1 MSLMLA
7 VLLISSVCEAGLK
20 WDLLFLIFFVSF
32 IAEGG
37 LMSHESGGLFCG
49 VFGGDGGCKDCSCA
63 VENLKVKIFI
73 YTLYTQRL

>member
-1 MSLMLA
+1 M
-7 VLLISSVCEAGLK
+7 
-20 WDLLFLIFFVSF
+20 SF